1 MSHQTLASR
10 QFWLP
15 AKQAEAR
22 AAHSLS
28 VRSSSRSAFPLSKRQ
43 RLQTLC
49 SSTKTN
55 EGETIRK
62 ALGSIVIETN
72 EDLPDPPES
81 DFWEG
86 GAWEVCLPLS
96 AERSADSLVSCFI
109 CKSYREYADQF

>member
-10 QFWLP
+10 HILQP

-22 AAHSLS
+22 AGHSVS

-55 EGETIRK
+55 EGETRRE
-62 ALGSIVIETN
+62 ALGSIVIETS

-96 AERSADSLVSCFI
+96 EESSAIESVSCFI
-109 CKSYREYADQF
+109 